1 MYKDIIININGAISL
16 LLLML
21 LIYDNV
27 CPVYVGFFFIFS
39 TVFMYVILY
48 EYETIN
54 KNNMIDRDLK
64 IMVTLNVSFM
74 IWGLIILFEE
84 CMINYIFQY
93 IYVMISVII
102 YLVLSIIIIN
112 KLRKEEKKEIEIGI
126 LDNYSMDT
134 LA

>member
-112 KLRKEEKKEIEIGI
+112 KLKKEERKEIEIGI
-126 LDNYSMDT
+126 LDNYT
-134 LA
+134 LESLA

>member
-21 LIYDNV
+21 LIFDNV

-64 IMVTLNVSFM
+64 IMVTLNVLFM

>member
-21 LIYDNV
+21 LIFDNV

>member
-74 IWGLIILFEE
+74 I
-84 CMINYIFQY
+84 
-93 IYVMISVII
+93 
-102 YLVLSIIIIN
+102 
-112 KLRKEEKKEIEIGI
+112 
-126 LDNYSMDT
+126 
-134 LA
+134 

>member
-27 CPVYVGFFFIFS
+27 CPVYVGFFFIFN
-39 TVFMYVILY
+39 TIFMYVILY

-84 CMINYIFQY
+84 CMMNYIFQY